1 MDFKDMTINMF
12 AQGIA
17 GEHTIAGGGSVS
29 ALAGAFGA
37 ALICMVSRKTMQ
49 NKKYAEVHDYF
60 QKLLHDTQK
69 PLETFLDGI
78 QEDINAFTVFEQALA
93 LPKGTEEEKVARK
106 AAMQD
111 GMKAAAM
118 APMAIAEL
126 GAKMMSACW
135 DIVAK
140 GNKNAAS
147 DALAGVLMM
156 RAAVLGSVYNVRI
169 NLKTVTDEEYCEKML
184 AKAAE
189 LEKTA
194 LNYEAKIMR
203 EATELTLCAPEM

>member
-1 MDFKDMTINMF
+1 MNFKDMSIEAF
-12 AQGIA
+12 AHGIA
-17 GEHTIAGGGSVS
+17 GEDTIAGGGSVS

-37 ALICMVSRKTMQ
+37 ALICMVSRKTIQ
-49 NKKYAEVHDYF
+49 NKKYAEVCDYF
-60 QKLLHDTQK
+60 QQLLHDVQK
-69 PLETFLDGI
+69 PLDTFLNGI
-78 QEDINAFTVFEQALA
+78 QEDINAFTIFEQALA
-93 LPKGTEEEKVARK
+93 LPKETQKEKAARK
-106 AAMQD
+106 VAMQD

-118 APMAIAEL
+118 APMAMAEL
-126 GAKMMSACW
+126 GAKMMPVCW

-184 AKAAE
+184 KKAAE

-194 LNYEAKIMR
+194 LDYEAKIMQ
-203 EATELTLCAPEM
+203 EAIELTLCTP

>member
-1 MDFKDMTINMF
+1 MDFRDMTIGEF

-17 GEHTIAGGGSVS
+17 GENTIAGGGSVS
-29 ALAGAFGA
+29 ALAGAYGA
-37 ALICMVSRKTMQ
+37 ALVSMVCRKTLQ
-49 NKKYAEVHDYF
+49 NKKYADVYDHF
-60 QKLLHDTQK
+60 QQLLADVQQ

-93 LPKGTEEEKVARK
+93 LPKNTDEEKEVRK

-111 GMKAAAM
+111 GLKAAAM

-126 GAKMMSACW
+126 AAGLMPACW

-169 NLKTVTDEEYCEKML
+169 NLQSVKDEEYCARML
-184 AKAAE
+184 EKAAA

-194 LNYEAKIMR
+194 LEYEAKILA
-203 EATELTLCAPEM
+203 EATELTLIEK